1 MALNKKN
8 IIFIVINKMETVEW
22 ICLAFIILLII
33 IVCVLFACKVRQNRY
48 MNENMEFFNTL
59 KIGLVTMTKKPVDL
73 DIWLKYHLDKLKFE
87 HIYLRVEET
96 PEIKPIT
103 DKYKDRISTEFSNN
117 TNNKNS
123 YFVQMDRQSTFIK
136 KAIKDC
142 EKRGIKFLLHI
153 DDDELFM
160 LSSKYEDVKDLFIKL
175 GIGKDIGNIHFNNV
189 EAVFPKGKKHCFAT
203 NKFLDCSAGG
213 ACKSYANGKSAG
225 QISKN
230 LQPMGPHNFSG
241 KTKRINKKDA
251 MVLHF
256 DSCNYDKWFQKFK
269 NLSNIGNKKF
279 NEIPFRFYKDS
290 ITFLK
295 NCKGDSCS
303 IDGKKLWEKN
313 KVDPYYNDNR
323 GVIDVPLNL

>member
-1 MALNKKN
+1 MQKLDY
-8 IIFIVINKMETVEW
+8 
-22 ICLAFIILLII
+22 ILL
-33 IVCVLFACKVRQNRY
+33 VLFSFLLVITIVVACRKLRISRYQKQNQ
-48 MNENMEFFNTL
+48 EFFNTL
-59 KIGLVTMTKKPVDL
+59 KIGIVTMTKKPVDL
-73 DIWLKYHLDKLKFE
+73 DIWLNYHLNKLKFDQ
-87 HIYLRVEET
+87 IYLRVEDT
-96 PEIKPIT
+96 PGVEKIT
-103 DKYKDRISTEFSNN
+103 SKYPERVSVEFENN
-117 TNNKNS
+117 VNNKNS
-123 YFVQMDRQSTFIK
+123 YFTQMDRQSDFIQKTIEDCRK
-136 KAIKDC
+136 K
-142 EKRGIKFLLHI
+142 GINFLLHI

-160 LSSKYEDVKDLFIKL
+160 ISSKYEDVKDLFIKL
-175 GIGKDIGNIHFNNV
+175 NIGKDIENVHFGNV
-189 EAVFPKGKKHCFAT
+189 EAVFPKGMKHCFAT

-225 QISKN
+225 QISKD
-230 LQPMGPHNFSG
+230 LQPMGPHNFTG
-241 KTKRINKKDA
+241 KTKRVNKKDA